1 MTASAIYEG
10 TIRHRRFAVR
20 GHSFRHRVAMAYV
33 DLSELDV
40 VPWRLRRGDY
50 LGGDPSVRL
59 ADAARALVG
68 MRCGVDVSG
77 PVRLLTLPHRFGVGF
92 NPVSFYYCFSTGPEE
107 RLEAI
112 IAEVTSTPWG
122 EQHSYVL
129 TRTGPGPVLSA
140 PFAKRMHVSPFMG
153 MDQAYVFRAA
163 TPGKTLSV
171 QIESSEGGRSAFD
184 ATLSLRR
191 VELRDAGRVRPTPPA
206 QVLAMIYGH
215 AAALKLKGVPVHRR
229 PEVGV

>member
-10 TIRHRRFAVR
+10 TIRHRRLAVR
-20 GHSFRHRVAMAYV
+20 RHSFRHHVAMAYV

-40 VPWRLRRGDY
+40 VPWRLRRSDY
-50 LGGDPSVRL
+50 LGGDPSAPL
-59 ADAARALVG
+59 ADAARAVVAA
-68 MRCGVDVSG
+68 RSGVSLAG
-77 PVRLLTLPHRFGVGF
+77 PVRLLTFPHRFGVGF

-153 MDQAYVFRAA
+153 MDQQYVFRAA
-163 TPGKTLSV
+163 TPGRTLSV
-171 QIESSEGGRSAFD
+171 HIESSEAGQSAFD

-191 VELRDAGRVRPTPPA
+191 VELQDAGRVRPTPPA

-229 PEVGV
+229 PGVAA